1 MRDVLSVAH
10 EAGCNNLVVGVD
22 DNFLVGNVEGD

>member
-1 MRDVLSVAH
+1 MRDALSVAH
-10 EAGCNNLVVGVD
+10 EAVGNNLVVGVD